1 MKSTPTKTQAKL
13 TESKQFTYAFFWRL
27 AWMKSGPSQSIHDA
41 HGTCWDSENHKT
53 LHSTKTYD
61 IHNCLDQLMLKRKK
75 KYCQSLVNLVA
86 CCSYTFFLKSLFTA
100 AVIIAVL
107 ALGKSQLVLR
117 WPCVVDR
124 MLKSKEVMVV
134 ISLGYSWCN
143 PYTEK
148 GQRKKK
154 LKLKH

>member
-61 IHNCLDQLMLKRKK
+61 IHNCLDQLMLKRRRKNIVRVWLILL
-75 KYCQSLVNLVA
+75 LVVL
-86 CCSYTFFLKSLFTA
+86 TPFFFKSLFTA

-124 MLKSKEVMVV
+124 MLKSKDCWWRWWWWFHLV
-134 ISLGYSWCN
+134 ILDVIL
-143 PYTEK
+143 TLKKDKEK
-148 GQRKKK
+148 KS
-154 LKLKH
+154 